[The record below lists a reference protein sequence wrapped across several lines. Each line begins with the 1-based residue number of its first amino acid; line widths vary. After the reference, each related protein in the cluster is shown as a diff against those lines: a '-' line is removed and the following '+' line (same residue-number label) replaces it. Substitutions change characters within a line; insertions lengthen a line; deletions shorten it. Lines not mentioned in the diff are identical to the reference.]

1 MGNRFGEEVGTFLLL
16 KVLHRLISKDTEE
29 STFTHTHTSGAGTC
43 AAEVAM
49 VVAVTAEST
58 AFAPG
63 GGKTTCT
70 WDFSFAQMLHTWR
83 LFI

>member
-1 MGNRFGEEVGTFLLL
+1 MSFYYL
-16 KVLHRLISKDTEE
+16 KGLHRLISTTRKKTP
-29 STFTHTHTSGAGTC
+29 SHTAGAGTC

-49 VVAVTAEST
+49 VVAVTAEPT

-70 WDFSFAQMLHTWR
+70 WDFSFAQMLHVWNIHVH
-83 LFI
+83 LA